1 MSDQPGRLQDF
12 PFAGTYSAGD
22 SPLTGFYLPALSVAY
37 RYDRMAGYF
46 SSRVFRIAARGIVPF
61 VRNATENGGAMR
73 LIVGTQLLPE
83 DVAAVR
89 EGGMSPAEA
98 MSRSVSQLPLGL
110 DGDQVGDLY
119 LRTLSWLVREGLL
132 EVRVGVPLDN
142 DGNPLEPDE
151 TISYFHSK
159 YGILTDPTGDQVAF
173 LGSDNETA
181 AGWLYNHETFVVAK
195 SWMRQVWAEQGQHIV
210 ERFEKH
216 WNGAPDHGWAIE
228 ALLDV
233 DDRLLKLAG
242 HDFVPPVHDPI
253 WKLLGLPKTTGH
265 DDDAPGDEPDDAPED
280 PTFDVEQAWA
290 DLCDLARQPMEV
302 PFTGAL
308 TAPAAPLPH
317 QARII
322 YRAVTSHPRGYL
334 FADPVGFGKTIEMGL
349 TIREL
354 LLSGKA
360 RTALLLVP
368 AAVQK
373 QWQEELSEKIGLDV
387 ARYDGQHFW
396 GVNGEL
402 LPDPGGNPWQAFPV
416 VLGSSHLARRR
427 ARRGQLLQAA
437 AQGGWDIVAVDE
449 AHHARRRGSKP
460 TDTPNSLLSLLH
472 ALHEAQAWRVLYL
485 ATATPMQMNPHEAW
499 DLINLLDLP
508 GRWGHTA
515 RNFLDYYR
523 NLGIEPPEREWF
535 FLQHM
540 LADYFSDP
548 QADRDANLEAE
559 VKTALGA
566 VSARKITRLHSQGIP
581 EETAQNLNT
590 TEIRL
595 MDRWLRRHTPM
606 RDRVFRN
613 TRQTLLDYQAAG
625 IIPPEVTIPTR
636 EVQDVFI
643 AMTPQERDL
652 YNRIEDYITRYYNA
666 YKASGQQALGFIMTI
681 YRRRLTSSF
690 YAIRCSLER
699 RLDALRNGQA
709 LAELLT
715 DDDYP
720 ALEAD
725 PLFDV
730 EGLDVGIGEMHSE
743 IHELEQFVASLRDI
757 GGDDSK
763 SKQLLSDLQT
773 ALYKYASVVVFTQYT
788 DTMDYIRKQLV
799 AAGYSQHARVGCY
812 SGRGGEIWNP
822 DTGTWEPVTKQDI
835 KTMFRD
841 GTIKILIGTDS
852 MSEGLNLQ
860 TCGRLIQYEMPW
872 NLMRAEQRNGRVD
885 RIGATYKNILVTNYF
900 YAGTVEESV
909 YRGLAEDYGD
919 FTNIVGSAQ
928 PVLADIEKTIEQ
940 YAMTRRALAEQPDDI
955 RHAIERL
962 KEEARDAAAAPV
974 KADDLGNADALSIPE
989 AVQDADTPIGDLESG
1004 LTTNPITASLFSPTD
1019 AKGVWTLRAP
1029 DGIAPLSLTDH
1040 NPKTRTDILPG
1051 SKERRVTFDRRI
1063 ADKEVVM
1070 FLTYGDPVLDRL
1082 LPSPTSSD

>member
-1 MSDQPGRLQDF
+1 MTQQQGKLRDF
-12 PFAGTYSAGD
+12 TFAGTYSAGD
-22 SPLTGFYLPALSVAY
+22 SPLTQFYLPALSLS
-37 RYDRMAGYF
+37 RTYDRMAGYF
-46 SSRVFRIAARGIVPF
+46 SSRVLQIAARGIVPF
-61 VRNATENGGAMR
+61 VRNAVEHDGRMR
-73 LIVGTQLLPE
+73 LIVGTQLAPE
-83 DVAAVR
+83 DVVAVR
-89 EGGMSPAEA
+89 EGAMPRSEA
-98 MSRSVSQLPLGL
+98 MARSLSTIPLEL
-110 DGDQVGDLY
+110 SGDEVGDIY
-119 LRTLSWLVREGLL
+119 LQTLSWLVREGLL
-132 EVRVGVPLDN
+132 EVRVGVPLDGH
-142 DGNPLEPDE
+142 GNPLEPDE
-151 TISYFHSK
+151 TRAYFHSK
-159 YGILTDPTGDQVAF
+159 YGILTDSSGDRVAF
-173 LGSDNETA
+173 IGSDNETA
-181 AGWLYNHETFVVAK
+181 AGWLANHETFAVAK
-195 SWMRQVWAEQGQHIV
+195 SWKPEVWAEQGVGIV
-210 ERFEKH
+210 QRFENH
-216 WNGAPDHGWAIE
+216 WAGLPDAGWAVE
-228 ALLDV
+228 PLVDL
-233 DDRLLKLAG
+233 DDRLLKLASD
-242 HDFVPPVHDPI
+242 DFVPPQNDPVWRKI
-253 WKLLGLPKTTGH
+253 AGAFGGNPPKGGH
-265 DDDAPGDEPDDAPED
+265 GAGDQ

-290 DLCDLARQPMEV
+290 DLYAVARRPMDV
-302 PFTGAL
+302 PFTAAL

-322 YRAVTSHPRGYL
+322 HRAVTSHPRGYL
-334 FADPVGFGKTIEMGL
+334 FADPVGFGKTIELGL

-360 RTALLLVP
+360 HTALLLVP

-396 GVNGEL
+396 DVNGNL
-402 LPDPGGNPWQAFPV
+402 LPDPGGNPWQAFQI

-437 AQGGWDIVAVDE
+437 RQGGWDIVAVDE

-460 TDTPNSLLSLLH
+460 NDTPNSLLTLLH
-472 ALHEAQAWRVLYL
+472 ALHDEKAWRVLYL

-508 GRWGHTA
+508 GWWGQTA
-515 RNFLDYYR
+515 RNFLTYYQQ
-523 NLGIEPPEREWF
+523 LGVEPPEREWT

-548 QADRDANLEAE
+548 RADRDTALETD
-559 VKTALGA
+559 VKTTLGA
-566 VSARKITRLHSQGIP
+566 VGARKITRLDSQGIP
-581 EETAQNLNT
+581 AETAQNLNG
-590 TEIRL
+590 TETAL

-625 IIPPEVTIPTR
+625 IIPTEVTIPTR
-636 EVQDVFI
+636 EVTDIFI

-652 YNRIEDYITRYYNA
+652 YDRIEEYITRYYNA
-666 YKASGQQALGFIMTI
+666 YKATGQQALGFIMTI

-699 RLDALRNGQA
+699 RLDALKNGQA

-720 ALEAD
+720 ALEAE
-725 PLFDV
+725 PLFEVDT
-730 EGLDVGIGEMHSE
+730 LDAGIGDMRSE
-743 IHELEQFVASLRDI
+743 IHELQQFVDSLNDI

-763 SKQLLSDLQT
+763 SKQLLTDLPN
-773 ALYKYASVVVFTQYT
+773 ALHTYASVVVFTQYT
-788 DTMDYIRKQLV
+788 DTMDYIREQLV
-799 AAGYSQHARVGCY
+799 AAGYDQHARVGCY

-822 DTGTWEPVTKQDI
+822 DTHTWEPVTKQDI
-835 KTMFRD
+835 KMMFRD

-885 RIGATYKNILVTNYF
+885 RIGATYKNIHVTNYF

-909 YRGLAEDYGD
+909 YRGLKEDYGD

-940 YAMTRRALAEQPDDI
+940 YAMTRRALADQPDDV
-955 RHAIERL
+955 RQAIERL
-962 KEEARDAAAAPV
+962 KQEARDAAAAPV
-974 KADDLGNADALSIPE
+974 KADDLGNADALAIPE
-989 AVQDADTPIGDLESG
+989 AVRDADTPMRTLETA
-1004 LTTNPITASLFSPTD
+1004 LTTNPLT
-1019 AKGVWTLRAP
+1019 
-1029 DGIAPLSLTDH
+1029 APLFVRTSAPHVFRLAAPNAPALISLLTDTR
-1040 NPKTRTDILPG
+1040 PKAPRDLLEVEG
-1051 SKERRVTFDRRI
+1051 NEEYLVTFSREA
-1063 ADKEVVM
+1063 ADDAPVLP
-1070 FLTYGDPVLDRL
+1070 FLTFGHPLLESL
-1082 LPSPTSSD
+1082 LPSGNPGT